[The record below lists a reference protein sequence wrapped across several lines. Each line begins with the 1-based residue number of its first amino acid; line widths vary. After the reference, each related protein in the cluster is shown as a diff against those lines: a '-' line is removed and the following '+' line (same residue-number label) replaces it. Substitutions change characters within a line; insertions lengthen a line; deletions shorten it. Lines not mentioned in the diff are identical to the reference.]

1 VILVTVLWAVALL
14 SALVM
19 AATVAFRAFSGVVAI
34 DRDRVRADGLLTA
47 GLEVAAG
54 MVATADDTPLAG
66 IESTVTLSSGRV
78 RFRIDDEGGRIDI
91 GQADARLL
99 SSLLRAVGAT
109 NPDAVAKQ
117 IVQWRESESTGTVNA
132 AAEAAAKRLAPN
144 TPAANSNTPA
154 ANMPA
159 GNTSGANTST
169 AGKSSPPQGTVFTDV
184 HDLLQIPGMQ
194 PEWVAAAAPL
204 TTVFGN
210 DTVNP
215 LTAPPEVLAA
225 LPGVARA
232 RIANFLDTRRTF
244 PTDTARLTALLGA
257 EAQAFLDAKP
267 PQAVS
272 VRLAARLT
280 DGYRADAAA
289 VIVCLKEDR
298 QPYRILAWKSVV
310 PSNP

>member
-1 VILVTVLWAVALL
+1 
-14 SALVM
+14 M

-54 MVATADDTPLAG
+54 MVATAGDTPLVG

-91 GQADARLL
+91 GQADVRLL
-99 SSLLRAVGAT
+99 SSLLGAVGAT

-117 IVQWRESESTGTVNA
+117 IVQWREAQNTGTTNA
-132 AAEAAAKRLAPN
+132 AAEAAAKRVTPN
-144 TPAANSNTPA
+144 TPAASPNAPA
-154 ANMPA
+154 ADTSA
-159 GNTSGANTST
+159 GNNKSGAPQ
-169 AGKSSPPQGTVFTDV
+169 AGVFTDV

-194 PEWVAAAAPL
+194 PGWVAAVAPL

-215 LTAPPEVLAA
+215 LTAPSDVLAV

-244 PTDTARLTALLGA
+244 PTDSARLTALLGA
-257 EAQAFLDAKP
+257 AAQPFLDAKP

-272 VRLAARLT
+272 VRLAARLV

-289 VIVCLKEDR
+289 VIVCLKDDR
-298 QPYRILAWKSVV
+298 QPYRVLAWKPVV
-310 PSNP
+310 PSSP